1 MQHISGKNVQFVFNN
16 QGYMALPGQSIAAAL
31 FSSGVRTLRF
41 SPHLHQPRGMFC
53 LMGSCQECLV
63 MVEGKRVLA
72 CKTEARANLIV
83 HSVLETDPYES
94 L

>member
-72 CKTEARANLIV
+72 CKTEARADLIV
-83 HSVLETDPYES
+83 YSVLEIDPYES

>member
-1 MQHISGKNVQFVFNN
+1 MRYTSGKNVRFVFNDHV
-16 QGYMALPGQSIAAAL
+16 YMAFPGQNIAAAL
-31 FSSGVRTLRF
+31 FSNGLKTLRF
-41 SPHLHQPRGMFC
+41 SPRQHQPRGVFC

-72 CKTEARANLIV
+72 CKTEASADLIV
-83 HSVLETDPYES
+83 HSVPDSNPYER

>member
-1 MQHISGKNVQFVFNN
+1 MQHTPAKNVRFMFNN
-16 QGYMALPGQSIAAAL
+16 QAYMALPGQSIAAAL
-31 FSSGVRTLRF
+31 FSNGIKTLRY
-41 SPHLHQPRGMFC
+41 SPHQHQARGMFC

-72 CKTEARANLIV
+72 CKTEANVGLAV
-83 HSVLETDPYES
+83 YSVPDSDAYES

>member
-72 CKTEARANLIV
+72 CKTEARADLIV